1 MGEGAIRTS
10 IILVQRMYPAG
21 LITPGE
27 NSQCPIGP
35 ARAVDQTLSGPI
47 APLVDASFAQIVVR
61 QLVKDKPTEPI
72 NNHSAQLI
80 GPGFGGPSDSEPC
93 LLLLLF
99 NPVNMAHQE
108 SVRKPNKR
116 QQIKFTG

>member
-1 MGEGAIRTS
+1 MGEGEIRTS
-10 IILVQRMYPAG
+10 IILMQRMYPAG

-27 NSQCPIGP
+27 NSQCPIDP

-72 NNHSAQLI
+72 NNHSAQII

-93 LLLLLF
+93 SLL
-99 NPVNMAHQE
+99 
-108 SVRKPNKR
+108 S
-116 QQIKFTG
+116 

>member
-10 IILVQRMYPAG
+10 IILKQKMYPAG
-21 LITPGE
+21 LITLGE
-27 NSQCPIGP
+27 NSQCPIDP
-35 ARAVDQTLSGPI
+35 APAVDQTLSGPI

-72 NNHSAQLI
+72 NNHSAQII

-93 LLLLLF
+93 SLLL
-99 NPVNMAHQE
+99 
-108 SVRKPNKR
+108 
-116 QQIKFTG
+116 